1 MSQPST
7 PRKTTEEQCEGDP
20 QATPQP
26 LSSSSS
32 TILDPKTFQFSHWKG
47 EIWCVVVLKDGTV
60 FDGVFSGCCYGGRS
74 SGYYVDYELQDP
86 RYEALW
92 DKLPDP
98 NPILDESL
106 VTFTEDEVVY
116 LAQLSPSRVEIL
128 KAT

>member
-1 MSQPST
+1 
-7 PRKTTEEQCEGDP
+7 
-20 QATPQP
+20 
-26 LSSSSS
+26 L
-32 TILDPKTFQFSHWKG
+32 
-47 EIWCVVVLKDGTV
+47 WCVVVLKDGTV

-74 SGYYVDYELQDP
+74 SNYIVDFELQDP

-92 DKLPDP
+92 DVVDLSETVM
-98 NPILDESL
+98 DESL

>member
-1 MSQPST
+1 MYQPST
-7 PRKTTEEQCEGDP
+7 PHETTEGPSEDTQHP
-20 QATPQP
+20 TQQP
-26 LSSSSS
+26 SSSSSS
-32 TILDPKTFQFSHWKG
+32 TISPATLEFSQS

-74 SGYYVDYELQDP
+74 SGYIVDYELQDP

-92 DKLPDP
+92 DHVTDFD
-98 NPILDESL
+98 PILDESL

-128 KAT
+128 KAP